1 MEYHKRKCGTKHG
14 LLQEQDNFTG
24 TKARFQSKLSCVF
37 KLMIHDHNTT
47 FIRVKAFSLPA
58 YEMVEELSAV
68 L

>member
-1 MEYHKRKCGTKHG
+1 MDDDR
-14 LLQEQDNFTG
+14 
-24 TKARFQSKLSCVF
+24 
-37 KLMIHDHNTT
+37 NTT